1 MKSEDRVL
9 KLTTVLFRLNQFL
22 QDSIKKDILSYDIN
36 VTEFGTLEVLYHKGA
51 LPIQTVCDKMLMANS
66 SMTYVVDKMVKRG
79 FIEKIADQV
88 DRRVTNVALT
98 KKGHSF
104 FESIFPKHI
113 EQLKN
118 LYQDLNEDEIETLM
132 FLGKKVG
139 KRAQNVVESK

>member
-1 MKSEDRVL
+1 
-9 KLTTVLFRLNQFL
+9 
-22 QDSIKKDILSYDIN
+22 
-36 VTEFGTLEVLYHKGA
+36 
-51 LPIQTVCDKMLMANS
+51 
-66 SMTYVVDKMVKRG
+66 
-79 FIEKIADQV
+79 
-88 DRRVTNVALT
+88 VALT

>member
-1 MKSEDRVL
+1 MKRKQKVL
-9 KLTTVLFRLNQFL
+9 KLTTVLFRLNQYL
-22 QDSIKKDILSYDIN
+22 QDSVKKDILSYDIN

-79 FIEKIADQV
+79 FIEKMANQV
-88 DRRVTNVALT
+88 DRRVTKVALT
-98 KKGHSF
+98 EEGRSF

-113 EQLKN
+113 EQLKF
-118 LYQDLNEDEIETLM
+118 LYQDLNEDEIDTLM
-132 FLGKKVG
+132 LLAKKVG